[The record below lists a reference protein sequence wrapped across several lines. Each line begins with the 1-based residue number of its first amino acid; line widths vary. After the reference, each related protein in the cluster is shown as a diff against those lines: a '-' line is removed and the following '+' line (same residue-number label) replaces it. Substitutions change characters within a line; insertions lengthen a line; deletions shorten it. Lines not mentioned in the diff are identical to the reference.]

1 MTCDE
6 PKKRIVDIYEYVP
19 VFREL
24 IESGKEVSLTITGN
38 SMSPFLA
45 HGRDQ
50 VLLSKSPEKLKKGDM
65 VFYQRDN
72 GAYVLHRICKVK
84 KQEQYYLIGD
94 GQIQIEGPL
103 RRNQIFGI
111 VTAVQRKGRWL
122 RPGSFWWSFYQ
133 YIWLNLIPLRPV
145 IRKVYGICKRTAV

>member
-1 MTCDE
+1 MTYNNV
-6 PKKRIVDIYEYVP
+6 KKRIVDIYEYVP

-50 VLLSKSPEKLKKGDM
+50 VLLEKPPEKLKKGDM

-72 GAYVLHRICKVK
+72 GAYVLHRICKVN

-94 GQIQIEGPL
+94 GQVLIEGPL
-103 RRNQIFGI
+103 RKDQIFGI
-111 VTAVQRKGRWL
+111 VTAVRRKGKWL
-122 RPGSFWWSFYQ
+122 RPGSFWWSFYR

-145 IRKVYGICKRTAV
+145 IRKAYGALKRTEA